1 MISVK
6 KILTFLICI
15 LRLTTYAQNFKSCEI
30 YEVKTDHIYLNFIIY
45 DNNLYIGTNSGAI
58 NINAINEEKSI
69 LTKHKGYVR
78 IEKNNIVGSGISAEY
93 KSSENVYNYLLPE
106 KYRYA
111 QSRYIIHNKKLYI
124 INSSILFVF
133 KQTNYIKQYDSLSIR
148 SISKNY
154 IGSYNGIFKKGTK
167 LKLPEY
173 TDGNI
178 REFENETFICF
189 GGLYRDSSGVIMLY
203 INNTNGETQI
213 GNVKI
218 GSARDILKL
227 NYGFYALATNTGIYL
242 VNFTNNSAIPV
253 YTNPII
259 NEFYNVFQIQNK
271 LSDKNRFY
279 YTINDKIYYYSI
291 LSNQS
296 NLVIDTKQNTE
307 IKDVY
312 ANNLSNLYVLYE
324 NKLSKYVLN
333 NKSNSYIDNI
343 YKDELSF
350 SHNLA
355 FFNDIL
361 FITTNIGA
369 HAYDLQENKFYLNIF
384 NGETNKRSLFV
395 SEDTLKFG
403 TPNGI
408 ISLTKQDIKN
418 IINEQDALKLPAYN
432 VSSEFKTYIIY
443 FLIGLIFLIIV
454 ISNFFFNRKIKEQ
467 AGSVPDNVITKEN
480 IVKYI
485 HENIKLVT
493 IQSICEKFGVTPVRL
508 YELLENDK
516 PGEIIRNH
524 RLNLVRRYRKEKKDD
539 AFIAENTGFSISYL
553 KKIY

>member
-15 LRLTTYAQNFKSCEI
+15 LRLTTYAQNFKSFEI

-355 FFNDIL
+355 FFNDML